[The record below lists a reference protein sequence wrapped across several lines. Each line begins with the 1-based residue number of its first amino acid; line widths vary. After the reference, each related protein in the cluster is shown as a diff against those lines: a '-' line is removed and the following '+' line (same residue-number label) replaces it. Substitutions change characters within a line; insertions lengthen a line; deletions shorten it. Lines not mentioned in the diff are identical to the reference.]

1 MLTAIHPKLPMR
13 NKSVTADYYIHQL
26 GFSVVGNSDF
36 EGYLMIKK
44 DNIEIHFF
52 EHKTLVPEENDGQVY
67 IRCKNIDGVY
77 QALLDK
83 KVIIHPNG
91 NLGTRPWGQREFSLL
106 DPDNNLLTFGET
118 S

>member
-1 MLTAIHPKLPMR
+1 MR

-26 GFSVVGNSDF
+26 GFSMVGSGDF

-52 EHKTLVPEENDGQVY
+52 EHKALLPEENHGQVY
-67 IRCKNIDGVY
+67 IRCKNIDGVH

-83 KVIIHPNG
+83 KVNIHPNG

-118 S
+118 H

>member
-13 NKSVTADYYIHQL
+13 NKSVTADYYINQL
-26 GFSVVGNSDF
+26 GFSMVGNSDF

-52 EHKTLVPEENDGQVY
+52 EHKTLVPEKNDGQVY

-83 KVIIHPNG
+83 KVSIHPNG

-118 S
+118 P